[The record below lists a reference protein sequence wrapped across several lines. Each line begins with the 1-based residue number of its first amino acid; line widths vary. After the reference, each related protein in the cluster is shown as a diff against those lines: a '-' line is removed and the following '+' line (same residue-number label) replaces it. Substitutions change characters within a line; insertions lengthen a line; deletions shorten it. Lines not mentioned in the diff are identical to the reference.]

1 MAGSSS
7 YKLDPGPLEPSFI
20 WEPYTDDLIESF
32 PDYCHAGRDMWRV
45 RVPIF
50 CWDAVEVHLPDRVM
64 RQFGLQQARH
74 IHSMIDKAKSLG
86 DTPSY
91 EDLYMFR
98 KMVLDQSFDC
108 LRYVHEDDRI
118 HVSADYRRD
127 KVQPDQLR
135 PPIRR

>member
-50 CWDAVEVHLPDRVM
+50 CWDVVEVHLPDRVM
-64 RQFGLQQARH
+64 RQFRLQQAHH